1 MINTVH
7 PEWAQKT
14 IAMLNF
20 ELPAFYDGA
29 SQMEISC
36 VPEYASAVK
45 QFVNEIAIDPED
57 NIYPKGINDTS
68 VDANTMEDGVSYRHA
83 GVPSFLRASFS
94 FSVLAFAKRLFIF
107 SIFLFTLTVAFFK
120 EFKDWLY

>member
-83 GVPSFLRASFS
+83 GVPYFVNVPGHLK
-94 FSVLAFAKRLFIF
+94 VKKDG
-107 SIFLFTLTVAFFK
+107 FK
-120 EFKDWLY
+120 CIIIQNQIILQLIHVKL